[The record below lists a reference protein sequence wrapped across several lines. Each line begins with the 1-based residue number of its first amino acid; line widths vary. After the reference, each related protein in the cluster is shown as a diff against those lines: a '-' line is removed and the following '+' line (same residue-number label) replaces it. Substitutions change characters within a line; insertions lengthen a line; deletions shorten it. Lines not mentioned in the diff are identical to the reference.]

1 MIASRRRHCRC
12 QSGFTLLEVI
22 LAMMLACLL
31 SVAMYKSAF
40 VAFNARKTAM
50 TASDPIRAVSIAAD
64 LVRRDLESVPPP
76 TGILAGPFQGTHSA
90 GPNGSDNDTLTFFT
104 IAADPSA
111 ALPQN
116 AAQDNPL
123 SDGIRKI
130 ELGLRSDVQPPTLV
144 RHVTR
149 NLMPGQD
156 ANVEEEI
163 LARDV
168 RGLSI
173 RYFDG
178 TNWQEDWDSTV
189 VGDVLPVAV
198 AITVE
203 LNDPDHPAPQP
214 SQRKTTR
221 VIALPC
227 AKILDTA
234 TGTGGTQ

>member
-1 MIASRRRHCRC
+1 MTLLRARHRR
-12 QSGFTLLEVI
+12 SGVTLLEVI

-31 SVAMYKSAF
+31 SVAMYKNFF
-40 VAFNARKTAM
+40 VAYNARKTAM

-76 TGILAGPFQGTHSA
+76 TGILAGPFQGTHQA
-90 GPNGSDNDTLTFFT
+90 GPNGSDNDTVTFYS

-111 ALPQN
+111 SLPQN
-116 AAQDNPL
+116 AVNDNPL
-123 SDGIRKI
+123 TDGIRKI
-130 ELGLRSDVQPPTLV
+130 ELGVRTDLQPPALV

-149 NLMPGQD
+149 NLMSSQE
-156 ANVEEEI
+156 AKVEEEI

-168 RGLSI
+168 RGLSL

-203 LNDPDHPAPQP
+203 LNDPDHPAPMP

-227 AKILDTA
+227 ARILDTA
-234 TGTGGTQ
+234 TGGTQ

>member
-1 MIASRRRHCRC
+1 MTPPVRHR
-12 QSGFTLLEVI
+12 SHRGFTLLEVI
-22 LAMMLACLL
+22 LAMLLASLL
-31 SVAMYKSAF
+31 AVSMYGAMH
-40 VAFNARKTAM
+40 VAFGARKTAM
-50 TASDPIRAVSIAAD
+50 TASDPLRAVSIAAD
-64 LVRRDLESVPPP
+64 LVRHDLESVPPP

-90 GPNGSDNDTLTFFT
+90 GPSGSDNDTLTFYS
-104 IAADPSA
+104 IASDPSA
-111 ALPQN
+111 SNPQN
-116 AAQDNPL
+116 ATQDNPL

-130 ELGLRSDVQPPTLV
+130 ELGVRTDMQPPALV

-149 NLMPGQD
+149 NLMPGQE
-156 ANVEEEI
+156 AKVEEEV

-168 RGLSI
+168 RGLSL

-214 SQRKTTR
+214 SARKTTR
-221 VIALPC
+221 MIALSC
-227 AKILDTA
+227 ARILDTA
-234 TGTGGTQ
+234 GTSGGTQ